1 MKLLTYQQTC
11 TSVNEFNKILTH
23 AITSLSIPKKYMF
36 FEKLEH
42 FTMIHLSAA
51 SYHIPVYCLTLQI
64 IFIDPST
71 TLKTTIPLGL
81 FFEFGIKSIFFFF
94 FFGVSLQKVK
104 LLTLFSRKNLQVD
117 IKSIESEHENLTN
130 TTNGI

>member
-1 MKLLTYQQTC
+1 
-11 TSVNEFNKILTH
+11 
-23 AITSLSIPKKYMF
+23 MF

-51 SYHIPVYCLTLQI
+51 SYHIPVYCPTLQI

-94 FFGVSLQKVK
+94 FWSFSPESKTTDSFQQKK
-104 LLTLFSRKNLQVD
+104 YL
-117 IKSIESEHENLTN
+117 
-130 TTNGI
+130 